1 MQRDCTI
8 SPTHAPTIF
17 VEDLAATYLI
27 TTNIEV
33 YYLNIEESQNLIK
46 TYYAYYD
53 HDPSDAEVKGHL
65 MRGAHLQVVNW
76 LKPFNIFQDDD
87 ISLKRV
93 TLVKSDDAR
102 KYGCVESKILGIPSI
117 LSDPS
122 WVLLVG
128 EASYL

>member
-1 MQRDCTI
+1 M
-8 SPTHAPTIF
+8 
-17 VEDLAATYLI
+17 
-27 TTNIEV
+27 
-33 YYLNIEESQNLIK
+33 IK

-65 MRGAHLQVVNW
+65 MRGAQLQGVNW
-76 LKPFNIFQDDD
+76 LKHFNIFQDDD
-87 ISLKRV
+87 MPLKRV

-122 WVLLVG
+122 GAFHVG
-128 EASYL
+128 EASYP